1 MISPYMDRTN
11 VVIKP
16 IDETIAPKK
25 MKKKRRKL
33 EPSPIL

>member
-16 IDETIAPKK
+16 IDETIMPKK
-25 MKKKRRKL
+25 SKKERKL
-33 EPSPIL
+33 ARSPIL